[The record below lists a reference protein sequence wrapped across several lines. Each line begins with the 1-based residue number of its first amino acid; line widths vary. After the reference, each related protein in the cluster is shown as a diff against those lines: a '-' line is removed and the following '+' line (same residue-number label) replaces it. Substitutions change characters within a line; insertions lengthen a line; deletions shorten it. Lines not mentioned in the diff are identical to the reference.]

1 MPLEV
6 VQRAQPSKR
15 LRTMP
20 ALLEATS
27 DVYEWEFEVPEL
39 RFVWEHEL
47 PEVPRSSLHVLPG
60 LM

>member
-6 VQRAQPSKR
+6 VQRAQPTKR

-20 ALLEATS
+20 ALLEAAG
-27 DVYEWEFEVPEL
+27 DVYDWGLEVLEL
-39 RFVWEHEL
+39 TFVWEHQL
-47 PEVPRSSLHVLPG
+47 PEVPTSSLHVLPG